1 MPEHDF
7 SHLHVEFYSEA
18 VHNIRKSAEEGR
30 PVYDDV
36 EMVRIRV
43 AGDKL
48 TTYVAR
54 ANDPSSVREAETGRA
69 LPYKELHAGPYEAF
83 QRGQTYVGTGTPLSE
98 VPFLTKAKVREL
110 QLANV
115 HTAEAFASLDGS
127 NLQKL
132 GMGARELRD
141 QVRGWVEKISK
152 NADVA
157 KLAGENDALKAQM
170 EQMQAQIAML
180 MNGGKPPAGTP
191 QTQMSAKEDEY
202 DVSASPFADWDD
214 DTIGLWI
221 VEQGGDKPHHKCSH
235 ETLVRKADELNAK
248 IAKTKAA

>member
-1 MPEHDF
+1 MPDHDF
-7 SHLHVEFYSEA
+7 SHLHVEFFSEA
-18 VHNIRKSAEEGR
+18 VHNVRKSAEEGR
-30 PVYDDV
+30 PVYEDI

-69 LPYKELHAGPYEAF
+69 LPYKELHIGPYEAF
-83 QRGQTYVGTGTPLSE
+83 QRGQTYVGSGTPLTE

-115 HTAEAFASLDGS
+115 HTAEAFAALDGT
-127 NLQKL
+127 NLTKL

-141 QVRGWVEKISK
+141 QVRTWVEKISK
-152 NADVA
+152 NADVT
-157 KLAGENDALKAQM
+157 KLAGENEALKAQM

-180 MNGGKPPAGTP
+180 MTGGAKAGS
-191 QTQMSAKEDEY
+191 SAPGDEY
-202 DVSASPFADWDD
+202 DASASPFSDWDD
-214 DTIGLWI
+214 ETIRLWI
-221 VEQGGDKPHHKCSH
+221 VEQGGESPHHKCSH
-235 ETLVRKADELNAK
+235 DTLVRKADELNAAL
-248 IAKTKAA
+248 AKTKAA

>member
-1 MPEHDF
+1 MPDHDF
-7 SHLHVEFYSEA
+7 SHLHVEFFTEA
-18 VHNIRKSAEEGR
+18 VHNVRKSAEEGR

-69 LPYKELHAGPYEAF
+69 IPYKELHVGPYEAF
-83 QRGQTYVGTGTPLSE
+83 QRGQTYVGSGTPLSE

-115 HTAEAFASLDGS
+115 HTAEAFASLDGT
-127 NLQKL
+127 NLTKL

-141 QVRGWVEKISK
+141 QVRAWVEKINK
-152 NADVA
+152 NSDVA
-157 KLAGENDALKAQM
+157 KLAGENEALKAQM

-180 MNGGKPPAGTP
+180 MSGSSAGEKP
-191 QTQMSAKEDEY
+191 
-202 DVSASPFADWDD
+202 VSASTEYDTSTSPFSDWDD
-214 DTIGLWI
+214 DTIRLWI
-221 VEQGGDKPHHKCSH
+221 VEQGGENPHHKCSH
-235 ETLVRKADELNAK
+235 DTLVRKADELNAAL
-248 IAKTKAA
+248 AKTKAA

>member
-1 MPEHDF
+1 MPDHDF
-7 SHLHVEFYSEA
+7 SHLHVEFFTEA
-18 VHNIRKSAEEGR
+18 VHNVRKSAEEGR
-30 PVYDDV
+30 PVYDDI
-36 EMVRIRV
+36 ELVRIRV

-54 ANDPSSVREAETGRA
+54 ADDPSSVREPETGRA
-69 LPYKELHAGPYEAF
+69 LPYKELHVGPYEAF
-83 QRGQTYVGTGTPLSE
+83 QRGQTYVGPGTPLSE

-115 HTAEAFASLDGS
+115 HTAEAFSALDGS

-170 EQMQAQIAML
+170 EQMQAQIALL
-180 MNGGKPPAGTP
+180 MNGNNAQAVPAAP
-191 QTQMSAKEDEY
+191 ASEY
-202 DVSASPFADWDD
+202 DTSASPFSDWDD
-214 DTIGLWI
+214 DTIKLWI
-221 VEQGGDKPHHKCSH
+221 VEQGGETPHHKCSH
-235 ETLVRKADELNAK
+235 ETLVRKADELNAA
-248 IAKTKAA
+248 ISKTKAA